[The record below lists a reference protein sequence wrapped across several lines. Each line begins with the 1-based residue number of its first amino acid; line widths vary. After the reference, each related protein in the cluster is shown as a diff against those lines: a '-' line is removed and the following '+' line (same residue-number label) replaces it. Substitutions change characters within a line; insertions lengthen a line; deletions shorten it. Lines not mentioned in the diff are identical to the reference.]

1 MASLLLLLLPRSE
14 AVARKLR
21 RRMMKRRP
29 SP

>member
-21 RRMMKRRP
+21 MTMMKRKP
-29 SP
+29 SQ